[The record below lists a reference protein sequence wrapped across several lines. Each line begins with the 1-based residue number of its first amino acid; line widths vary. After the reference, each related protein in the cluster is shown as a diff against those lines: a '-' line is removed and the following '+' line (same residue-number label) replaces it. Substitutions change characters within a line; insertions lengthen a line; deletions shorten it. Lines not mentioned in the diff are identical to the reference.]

1 MIYALI
7 IFMSVL
13 MPAYAVWLAWSA
25 GQGGKLAF
33 VLKLV
38 ASVSVM
44 GFLHLLARW
53 DWLSIYLPWL
63 WWLLLA
69 AGGVRSLI
77 RVRERDWIIEPRGKL
92 WPTTVEPV
100 IGLALF
106 GYAAIGLFYP
116 GPATDLSFP
125 LRGGSFAVGQGGNG
139 VALNYHN
146 ANATQRYALDIGALD
161 GFGRRADGLIPT
173 ELDKYHIDG
182 MAVVSPCDGT
192 VAAAVD
198 GIPDNAIGDTNRDAP
213 AGNHVVIA
221 CHGVEVLLAHFRNG
235 SVVPEVG
242 ATVATGDPLG
252 LAGNSGNSSEPHLHI
267 HAVREGTGGAMDGEA
282 VPLTFGGV
290 FPVRGT
296 VLDG

>member
-1 MIYALI
+1 
-7 IFMSVL
+7 
-13 MPAYAVWLAWSA
+13 
-25 GQGGKLAF
+25 
-33 VLKLV
+33 
-38 ASVSVM
+38 M

-92 WPTTVEPV
+92 WPVAVEPV

-146 ANATQRYALDIGALD
+146 ANATQRYALDVGALD
-161 GFGRRADGLIPT
+161 GFGRRADGLIPHRAR
-173 ELDKYHIDG
+173 EVPH
-182 MAVVSPCDGT
+182 
-192 VAAAVD
+192 
-198 GIPDNAIGDTNRDAP
+198 RR
-213 AGNHVVIA
+213 
-221 CHGVEVLLAHFRNG
+221 HG
-235 SVVPEVG
+235 
-242 ATVATGDPLG
+242 
-252 LAGNSGNSSEPHLHI
+252 SGQ
-267 HAVREGTGGAMDGEA
+267 
-282 VPLTFGGV
+282 
-290 FPVRGT
+290 PVRRDHCRGGRRHPRT
-296 VLDG
+296 MPSATPIATRRPATTW